1 MDDLVQWLRAQL
13 DEDERIAWA
22 AQRQRGGGEWV
33 ARADATG
40 IVAVE
45 GLPVRAGQPIPV
57 VLHPDEDET
66 AAHIAEHDPA
76 RVLREI
82 DAKRRI
88 IAEVIPE
95 IDGMEDRIDG
105 EWGAGDPMERE
116 SVTLLRLLALPYS
129 DRPGYRDDWRP

>member
-66 AAHIAEHDPA
+66 AEHIAEHDPA
-76 RVLREI
+76 RTGRPST
-82 DAKRRI
+82 AT
-88 IAEVIPE
+88 IP
-95 IDGMEDRIDG
+95 
-105 EWGAGDPMERE
+105 
-116 SVTLLRLLALPYS
+116 LASARATHSPPP
-129 DRPGYRDDWRP
+129 RCR